1 MADAAWLPD
10 PTGRFQYRYWDGSAW
25 SAAVSRQGS
34 QETDALSTQPP
45 PPPSSTQAPP
55 PPPPVSP
62 SETVSVSPPAWPG
75 TAPAWPGTATAW
87 SSPSPGATAAPT
99 EWSPGLRVAVV
110 VSVGV
115 LALGS
120 CLNWVKA
127 SAGGFTVTRG
137 GLYGDGKLTLGLA
150 VIVAVLFFVVSQ
162 KKVAAGLTIAGGVL
176 AALIAFYDIG
186 DIKKRAADLSTSSV
200 GVSATIGIG
209 LILCAIAGVALVIAG
224 IVGVSEARRT

>member
-1 MADAAWLPD
+1 MADAGWLPD

-45 PPPSSTQAPP
+45 PPPSTPAP

-62 SETVSVSPPAWPG
+62 SETVAVSAPAWPG
-75 TAPAWPGTATAW
+75 TAPAW
-87 SSPSPGATAAPT
+87 SSPSPGATAALT
-99 EWSPGLRVAVV
+99 EWSPGLRVAVL

-127 SAGGFTVTRG
+127 TAGGFTVTRG

-150 VIVAVLFFVVSQ
+150 VLVAVLFFVVSQ
-162 KKVAAGLTIAGGVL
+162 KNVAAGLTIAGGVL

-209 LILCAIAGVALVIAG
+209 LILCAIAGVALVITG
-224 IVGVSEARRT
+224 IVGVSETRRT

>member
-45 PPPSSTQAPP
+45 PPPSTQPP

-62 SETVSVSPPAWPG
+62 SETVSVS
-75 TAPAWPGTATAW
+75 APAWPGTASAW

-99 EWSPGLRVAVV
+99 EWSPGLRVAVL

-127 SAGGFTVTRG
+127 TAGGFTVTRG

-150 VIVAVLFFVVSQ
+150 VLVAVLFLVVSQ
-162 KKVAAGLTIAGGVL
+162 KNVAAGLTIGGGVL

-209 LILCAIAGVALVIAG
+209 LILCAIAGVALVITG

>member
-1 MADAAWLPD
+1 MASGSDGALPVPVLGRVGLVGGREPAGLPGDGRAADPAATAVVDAGAATAT
-10 PTGRFQYRYWDGSAW
+10 TGVTLGDGLGLTARV
-25 SAAVSRQGS
+25 A
-34 QETDALSTQPP
+34 
-45 PPPSSTQAPP
+45 
-55 PPPPVSP
+55 
-62 SETVSVSPPAWPG
+62 G

-99 EWSPGLRVAVV
+99 EWSPGLRVAVL

-150 VIVAVLFFVVSQ
+150 VLVAVLFFVVSQ
-162 KKVAAGLTIAGGVL
+162 KNLAAGLTIAGGVL

-209 LILCAIAGVALVIAG
+209 LILCAIAGVALVITG

>member
-1 MADAAWLPD
+1 MTDAAWLPD

-45 PPPSSTQAPP
+45 PPQSAP

-62 SETVSVSPPAWPG
+62 SETVSVSSPAWPG
-75 TAPAWPGTATAW
+75 TAPAWPGTTPGW
-87 SSPSPGATAAPT
+87 SAPSPGATATPT

-110 VSVGV
+110 VSAGV

-150 VIVAVLFFVVSQ
+150 VLVALLFFVVNQ
-162 KKVAAGLTIAGGVL
+162 KNVAAWLTIGGGVL
-176 AALIAFYDIG
+176 AAAIAFYDIG
-186 DIKKRAADLSTSSV
+186 DIKTRAANLSTSTV

-209 LILCAIAGVALVIAG
+209 LILCAIAGVALVIVG